1 MFPQATP
8 AWEQD
13 KITFTGKKSLDLS
26 VILKD
31 GENPAFLKA
40 VLQEV
45 LGNMTKGYK
54 MMIVIVNVMAPPF
67 WLFPHDGAHDFGKL
81 LHLSQ
86 IHLPLI

>member
-54 MMIVIVNVMAPPF
+54 KP
-67 WLFPHDGAHDFGKL
+67 
-81 LHLSQ
+81 
-86 IHLPLI
+86 